1 MRILLVAATILE
13 IRPFLAKLIPLGEA
27 TGQVS
32 HYQLKNTF
40 IDVLI
45 PGIGMM
51 QTAYH
56 IGKQTAVTHYDLAI
70 NAGIGGSCMDHLAI
84 GDVVHVT
91 EECIPEM
98 GVEDGSAFLSLFDI
112 GLMDPDNPPYDKGRL
127 INESPLKSDR
137 LARMRTVKGAT
148 ANTIHGNIG
157 SIQKIIS
164 MYHPETESMEG
175 AAFLYSCLS
184 DHIPCAQIR
193 SISNYVAERDKT
205 RWNLELAFKNLNKAL
220 WEIINELV
228 TGDW

>member
-27 TGQVS
+27 TGLVS
-32 HYQLKNTF
+32 HYKFKNTF

-56 IGKQTAVTHYDLAI
+56 LGKQTAGTKYDIAL
-70 NAGIGGSCMDHLAI
+70 NAGIGGSYTDNLAI
-84 GDVVHVT
+84 GEVVHVT

-112 GLMDPDNPPYDKGRL
+112 GLMDPDNFPYDKGRL
-127 INESPLKSDR
+127 INGSPLKSNR
-137 LARMRTVKGAT
+137 LARIRIVKGAT
-148 ANTIHGNIG
+148 ANTIHGNIE
-157 SIQKIIS
+157 SIRKIIS

-193 SISNYVAERDKT
+193 CISNYVAERDKT
-205 RWNLELAFKNLNKAL
+205 HWNLELAFKNLNKVL
-220 WEIINELV
+220 LEIGREICI
-228 TGDW
+228 